1 MNLKAQNLSKHY
13 NFQWVFKDINFNLN
27 TGDSLTVLGANG
39 SGKSTLLQVIYG
51 LIEPNSGEVL
61 VNDSKNFIESNIFS
75 YTSPAMLLPTEFTI
89 SELHGYYLQL
99 NKLKIGLDDFL
110 NRLEIE
116 EKQWKKTI
124 KYFSSGQLQKLKTA
138 FCLFSESPVLLLDE
152 PLTNMDKKGELWFES
167 IIKEIQSQKILIFA
181 GNTDSETK
189 WSNETIQ
196 L

>member
-1 MNLKAQNLSKHY
+1 MISAAGVTIRYGKKTLFEDVSIK
-13 NFQWVFKDINFNLN
+13 FKEGCRYGLI
-27 TGDSLTVLGANG
+27 GANG

-167 IIKEIQSQKILIFA
+167 IIKEIQSQKIMIFA

-189 WSNETIQ
+189 WSKETIQ